1 MTKTKQSRQI
11 RLMNKFLKIFLLSF
25 AVFVLIAALGTIA
38 YVQIASN
45 NILKKLSESPL
56 VVNNSGEAIDD
67 VLSQEEASSLNTK
80 KITTVAVFGVDKAG
94 YRTDVNMLVF
104 FNHVTKD
111 IDIVSIPR
119 DTKVM
124 IPDEIFT
131 EISASRSDAKQS
143 ERINSIPAYVSEK
156 RRNEVSVDVIEHV
169 FGVNIDYYV
178 NMNLDGFKEI
188 VDAVGPIYMDVPQDM
203 KYSDLLQDPPLIIDL
218 KAGYQPLYGAQAEQ
232 LIRFRY
238 GYSNA
243 DIGRIDTQHLFMKA
257 FMEQL
262 LQPDKKFNMVS
273 ILETVLVHVTTDF
286 TDAVNYMIYIDDITP
301 DKITMVT
308 LPGHGSTTDGSYV
321 YDADATKVLFE
332 SILNKA
338 EVVENS
344 GTDATVTDSAES
356 TEQTTS
362 GSENNDNA
370 SSVEV
375 TPLPVIDAKDYVIS
389 VLNGTYTAGL
399 AKTTKE
405 RLEKDG
411 FTVGEPGNYDN
422 KPIDRTIITVPF
434 QAVGDELSGYFNNP
448 KIVVDESLKDKPV
461 QVIIAIGSND
471 SN

>member
-11 RLMNKFLKIFLLSF
+11 RLMNKFLRIFLLSF

-56 VVNNSGEAIDD
+56 VVNNNGEAIDD
-67 VLSQEEASSLNTK
+67 VLSQEEASNLNTK

-104 FNHVTKD
+104 FNHLTKD

-119 DTKVM
+119 DTKVL

-169 FGVNIDYYV
+169 FGVKIDYYV

-273 ILETVLVHVTTDF
+273 ILETVLVHVTTNF
-286 TDAVNYMIYIDDITP
+286 TDAVDYMIYIDDITP

-308 LPGHGSTTDGSYV
+308 LPGQGSSTDGSYV
-321 YDADATKVLFE
+321 YDSEAAKVLFE
-332 SILNKA
+332 SILNKTA
-338 EVVENS
+338 TEEIDVEEGAAS
-344 GTDATVTDSAES
+344 EATDSTDQNS
-356 TEQTTS
+356 TDPKDS
-362 GSENNDNA
+362 SET
-370 SSVEV
+370 SVEV
-375 TPLPVIDAKDYVIS
+375 TPLPVVDAKDYVIS

-405 RLEKDG
+405 RLEKEG

-422 KPIDRTIITVPF
+422 KPLDRTIITVPL

-448 KIVVDESLKDKPV
+448 KIVVDETLKDKPI
-461 QVIIAIGSND
+461 QVIIAIGAND